1 MRPVVPTYRYDLP
14 TAAASGLLLTLSFP
28 KIGQPALA
36 FFAMVPL
43 LLTLRRASFS
53 SGFRLGFIAGLVH
66 FITLVYWAAYTM
78 KIYGHLPLYLCI
90 PLLVLLAA
98 YLALYPA
105 LFASLTTLI
114 QRPAWLLFWVPVCW
128 SATEFLRAVLFTGFP
143 WELLGY
149 SQYRS
154 LGFIQVADL
163 VGVYGISFWLALSN
177 TAVLLATLGLGRKN
191 WQGLSVSRKVI
202 GGSGVL
208 VLVVSGLMWGYG
220 QARIRS
226 IDREAAQA
234 PHKKIAVLQGN
245 IDQNKKWNRSFQ
257 RATIETYN
265 RLADRANRDKPD
277 LIVWPETAT
286 PFFIGHNRH
295 MTDLLQAGILRTKT
309 DHLIGA
315 PTAIRYKGR
324 TAYHNSAILFDAQS
338 RVVDHYEKVHLVPYG
353 EYVPFKEWLPF
364 IGKMVAQVGDFIP
377 GEEGKA
383 IAWQGGRLGVQV
395 CCEIIFPALS
405 RAMVNNRTDILVNIT
420 NDAWFGETSA
430 PRQHFS
436 MAVFRS
442 IENRRALARAAN
454 TGISGFIDP
463 VGRVLKASRLNTPAA
478 LTQPLPLMNTVSIYT
493 RYGDLFAWSC
503 LLVTLIIGARNLIDW
518 FTKRR
523 RAPPSASV

>member
-1 MRPVVPTYRYDLP
+1 LDKFRYELP
-14 TAAASGLLLTLSFP
+14 AAAASGLLLTLAFP

-36 FFAMVPL
+36 FLALVPL

-53 SGFRLGFIAGLVH
+53 NGFRLGFIAGLVH
-66 FITLVYWAAYTM
+66 FISLVYWAAYTM

-105 LFASLTTLI
+105 LFAGLTTLI
-114 QRPAWLLFWVPVCW
+114 RHPVGLLFFVPVFW
-128 SATEFLRAVLFTGFP
+128 SATEFMRAVLFTGFP

-154 LGFIQVADL
+154 LAFIQVADL
-163 VGVYGISFWLALSN
+163 TGVYGISFWLALN
-177 TAVLLATLGLGRKN
+177 NAALLLATLGLRRKS
-191 WQGLSVSRKVI
+191 WQGFAVSRKVI

-208 VLVVSGLMWGYG
+208 VLVVSSLMWGYG
-220 QARIRS
+220 QARIRTL
-226 IDREAAQA
+226 DREAAHA
-234 PHKKIAVLQGN
+234 PRKKIAVLQGN
-245 IDQNKKWNRSFQ
+245 IDQNKKWNRKFQ
-257 RATIETYN
+257 RTTIETYN
-265 RLADRANRDKPD
+265 SLADRASRDKPA

-286 PFFIGHNRH
+286 PFFIGHNRP
-295 MTDLLQAGILRTKT
+295 MTDLLQAGIRRTKT
-309 DHLIGA
+309 DHLIGTS
-315 PTAIRYKGR
+315 TAISYDGR

-338 RVVDHYEKVHLVPYG
+338 RIVDHYEKVHLVPYG

-377 GEEGKA
+377 GQEGKA
-383 IAWQGGRLGVQV
+383 IAWQGGRLGVQI
-395 CCEIIFPALS
+395 CYEIIFPSLS
-405 RAMVNNRTDILVNIT
+405 RAMVENQTDILVNIT

-463 VGRVLKASRLNTPAA
+463 VGRILKASRLNTPAA
-478 LTQPLPLMNTVSIYT
+478 LTQSLPLMSTVSVYT
-493 RYGDLFAWSC
+493 RAGDFFAGGC
-503 LLVTLIIGARNLIDW
+503 LLVTLFVGGRNLIGRLR
-518 FTKRR
+518 KRSGP
-523 RAPPSASV
+523 AQPASV